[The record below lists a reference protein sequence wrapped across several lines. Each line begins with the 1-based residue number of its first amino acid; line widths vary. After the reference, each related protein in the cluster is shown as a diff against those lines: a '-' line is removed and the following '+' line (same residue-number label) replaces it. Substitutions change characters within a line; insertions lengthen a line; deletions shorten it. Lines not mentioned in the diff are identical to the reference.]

1 MARILLVLI
10 VMLGVP
16 ALAEERRLVV
26 LHRGLLSTEAEISPS
41 FDYTV
46 PRTRRWVVEGDPTL
60 LGLLGSGTRVR
71 LRGDFAGD
79 RVRLSGPLGSRPTAL
94 PVTGQELWRGRMQ
107 ATVVSS
113 DPPTVLLDGKISARL
128 ALETPEEE
136 AAWQQF
142 SALAQF
148 TLTGNYVDG
157 TLYDPLFAQ
166 TDPPMAQAGPVRV
179 ICQLSETFLNRC
191 LQAFLAT
198 HKKQLS
204 WSDPSQ
210 STRFEVSRIGATLLD
225 CGPGQLRFF
234 GLVKGAV
241 FFQGKSLGETEGE
254 WGVVVEPRFSRGQ
267 LRVELVPNT
276 LEMRLIRPLHLPVP
290 PGWTAGLQTILAQ
303 QLGTGV
309 SLPVPG
315 AYAPDLDRS
324 GILSSSDQ
332 LGVWTVPTG
341 DRRTGFLSV
350 AGPVVEQASGP
361 NLLANRLNGHEF
373 VVALSPEAVNTA
385 LERNVP
391 GLLPIKRPIPKNL
404 RMSQQVLLFKLEVTD
419 VILTSLS
426 LRYEN
431 GLFRILDSVVNVHWK
446 LAGLFQGDEPGA
458 RLQGT
463 ATLLSGQG
471 GHIRLK
477 PNIESLE
484 FLSPHI
490 LERSLP
496 EQEAIRTRTL
506 AGLSVLELD
515 FLLPNRLPVRE
526 LLRSLELVDVVALS
540 DELRL
545 LGRLSEK

>member
-10 VMLGVP
+10 VVLGLP

-79 RVRLSGPLGSRPTAL
+79 RVLLSAPLGSRPTAL
-94 PVTGQELWRGRMQ
+94 AVTGQELWRGCMQ
-107 ATVVSS
+107 ARVVSE
-113 DPPTVLLDGKISARL
+113 DPPTVLLDSKISARL

-136 AAWQQF
+136 AAWQSFRSQPEF
-142 SALAQF
+142 S
-148 TLTGNYVDG
+148 LTGNYVDG
-157 TLYDPLFAQ
+157 TLYDPLFAPA
-166 TDPPMAQAGPVRV
+166 DRPEARAGPVRV
-179 ICQLSETFLNRC
+179 IAQLSETFLNRC

-234 GLVKGAV
+234 GLVKGSV
-241 FFQGKSLGETEGE
+241 FFQGKSVGEMEGE
-254 WGVVVEPRFSRGQ
+254 WGVVAEPRFSGGQ
-267 LRVELVPNT
+267 LRVDLVPNT

-290 PGWTAGLQTILAQ
+290 PGWTAGLQSILAQ
-303 QLGTGV
+303 QLGSGV

-324 GILSSSDQ
+324 GILSSSDE
-332 LGVWTVPTG
+332 LGVWTAPTG
-341 DRRTGFLSV
+341 DRRTGFLAV
-350 AGPVVEQASGP
+350 AGPVSEGPGP
-361 NLLANRLNGHEF
+361 NLLENRLSGQEF
-373 VVALSPEAVNTA
+373 VVALSPEAVNAA

-391 GLLPIKRPIPKNL
+391 GMLPIKRPIPQHL
-404 RMSQQVLLFKLEVTD
+404 RMTQNILLFKLEVTD
-419 VILTSLS
+419 VIVTSLS

-477 PNIESLE
+477 PDFESLE
-484 FLSPHI
+484 FLSRHI
-490 LERSLP
+490 LDRSQS
-496 EQEAIRTRTL
+496 EQEAIRARTL
-506 AGLSVLELD
+506 AGLSTLELD
-515 FLLPNRLPVRE
+515 FLLPSKLPVRE
-526 LLRSLELVDVVALS
+526 LLRSLELVDVMALS

-545 LGRLSEK
+545 LGRLSER